1 MLYRVLI
8 LCLMAIPSY
17 SQQPNIIYIMS
28 DDHDADAIG
37 IYNKRSVATRNALS
51 LPIST
56 PNMDRIAKEG
66 MRFTNCFV
74 GNSICSPVRA
84 TVLTGQHSHLNG
96 IKDNRTPFD
105 GTKITLPKLLK
116 EAGYQTVLIGKW
128 HLHSLPT
135 GFDYWTVFPGQGI
148 YHSTRLISMNNDTIR
163 YNEYATSTLT
173 GKTLDWLKNQRDPSK
188 PFFVMMHH
196 KAPHRNWV
204 PELKWL
210 EVFSKMRIPEPATL
224 YADTAGKGAAFKHQR
239 MSILEDM
246 TLCTD
251 LKIDPQ
257 YIMDIPHLKPDSNQI
272 RSYHAFMNW
281 IPEDQRKRMKE
292 IFAERGK
299 LLQQTKPTGKEL
311 LRLKYQWYMQD
322 YLACVA
328 SVDESVGHIL
338 KYLDDSGLANNTM
351 VIYTSDQGFYLGEN
365 GWFDKRFMY
374 DVSMQTPLLVK
385 WPGKIKAGSVNT
397 SLVQTIDFAP
407 TMLDVAGVKVPD
419 WMQGL
424 SFKSILTGKQP
435 ELPRKELYYRYYE
448 YPIDHY
454 VIPHLGIREK
464 QYKLIYFYT
473 ANEWEF
479 YDMKADPTEQKN
491 LIRIPKYQAQIE
503 RMKKKLV
510 EVKAKYNDSEPAGE
524 LE

>member
-1 MLYRVLI
+1 MLYRVII
-8 LCLMAIPSY
+8 LCLLSITSY
-17 SQQPNIIYIMS
+17 TQQPNIIYIMS
-28 DDHDADAIG
+28 DDHDADAIST
-37 IYNKRSVATRNALS
+37 YNKKF
-51 LPIST
+51 IST
-56 PNMDRIAKEG
+56 PNIDRIAKEG
-66 MRFTNCFV
+66 MKFTNCFV

-105 GTKITLPKLLK
+105 GSKITLPKLLN
-116 EAGYQTVLIGKW
+116 EAGYQTALIGKW

-135 GFDYWTVFPGQGI
+135 WFNYWTVLPGQGL
-148 YHSTRLISMNNDTIR
+148 YYSTRLINMDNDTTR
-163 YNEYATSTLT
+163 YNEYATSLITN
-173 GKTLDWLKNQRDPSK
+173 KTLDWLKTQRDPSK
-188 PFFVMMHH
+188 PFFIMMHH

-210 EVFSKMRIPEPATL
+210 EEFSKKKFPEPPSL
-224 YADTAGKGAAFKHQR
+224 YADTAGKGTAFKHQR
-239 MSILEDM
+239 MSILKDM

-257 YIMDIPHLKPDSNQI
+257 YIMDIPHLRPDSNDI
-272 RSYHAFMNW
+272 RGYNATMNG
-281 IPEDQRKRMKE
+281 IPEDQRIKMKA
-292 IFAERGK
+292 IFAERGRM
-299 LLQQTKPTGKEL
+299 LQQLKPTGKDL
-311 LRLKYQWYMQD
+311 LKLKYQWYMQD

-328 SVDESVGHIL
+328 SIDESLGQVL
-338 KYLDDSGLANNTM
+338 KYLDEKGLSNNTM

-374 DVSMQTPLLVK
+374 DVSMQTPLLVR
-385 WPGKIKAGSVNT
+385 WPARIKAGSVNS
-397 SLVQTIDFAP
+397 SLVQNIDFAP
-407 TMLDVAGVKVPD
+407 TMLDAAGVKIPD

-424 SFKSILTGKQP
+424 SMKPILTANQS
-435 ELPRKELYYRYYE
+435 ELSRKELYYRYYE

-479 YDMKADPTEQKN
+479 YDLKADPQEQRN
-491 LIRIPKYQAQIE
+491 LIANPKYRPEIN
-503 RMKKKLV
+503 RMKMKLV
-510 EVKAKYNDSEPAGE
+510 EVKNRYKDSEPAGE
-524 LE
+524 LK

>member
-1 MLYRVLI
+1 MIYRLLI
-8 LCLMAIPSY
+8 LCLLTISSHA
-17 SQQPNIIYIMS
+17 QQPNIIYIMS
-28 DDHDADAIG
+28 DDHDADAISA
-37 IYNKRSVATRNALS
+37 YNKKFIA
-51 LPIST
+51 T

-66 MRFTNCFV
+66 MKFTNCFV

-105 GTKITLPKLLK
+105 GSKITLPKLLK

-135 GFDYWTVFPGQGI
+135 GFDYWTVLPGQGV
-148 YHSTRLISMNNDTIR
+148 YYSTRLINMNNDTIR
-163 YNEYATSTLT
+163 YNEYATSLITNQALS
-173 GKTLDWLKNQRDPSK
+173 WLKEKRDASK
-188 PFFVMMHH
+188 PFFIMMHH

-210 EVFSKMRIPEPATL
+210 EVFSKKRFPEPPTL
-224 YADTAGKGAAFKHQR
+224 YADTAGKGTAFKHQR
-239 MSILEDM
+239 MSILKDM

-257 YIMDIPHLKPDSNQI
+257 YIMDIPHLKPDSNEI
-272 RSYHAFMNW
+272 RSYNAFMNG

-299 LLQQTKPTGKEL
+299 LLQQLKPMGKEL
-311 LRLKYQWYMQD
+311 LKLKYQWYMQD

-328 SVDESVGHIL
+328 SVDESVGQIL
-338 KYLDDSGLANNTM
+338 NYLGESGLSENTM

-385 WPGKIKAGSVNT
+385 WKGKIKPGSVNT
-397 SLVQTIDFAP
+397 SLVQNIDFAS

-424 SFKSILTGKQP
+424 SLKPILTGKQN
-435 ELPRKELYYRYYE
+435 ELARKELYYRYYE

-454 VIPHLGIREK
+454 VIPHLGIREN

-479 YDMKADPTEQKN
+479 YDLKADPQEQKN
-491 LIRIPKYQAQIE
+491 LINIPKYQAEIK
-503 RMKKKLV
+503 RMKMKLV
-510 EVKAKYNDSEPAGE
+510 EVKNKYKDLEPAGE
-524 LE
+524 LK

>member
-1 MLYRVLI
+1 
-8 LCLMAIPSY
+8 
-17 SQQPNIIYIMS
+17 MS
-28 DDHDADAIG
+28 DDHDADAISV
-37 IYNKRSVATRNALS
+37 YNKKFIT
-51 LPIST
+51 T

-66 MRFTNCFV
+66 MQFTNCFV

-84 TVLTGQHSHLNG
+84 TVLTGQHSHLNS

-105 GTKITLPKLLK
+105 GNRITLPKLLQQ
-116 EAGYQTVLIGKW
+116 AGYQTALIGKW

-135 GFDYWTVFPGQGI
+135 GFDYWTVLPGQGV
-148 YHSTRLISMNNDTIR
+148 YHSTRLVTMNNDTIR
-163 YNEYATSTLT
+163 YNEYATSLITN
-173 GKTLDWLKNQRDPSK
+173 KTLDWLKNQRDPGK

-210 EVFSKMRIPEPATL
+210 EVFSKKKFPEPPTL
-224 YADTAGKGAAFKHQR
+224 YADTTGKGAAFKNQR
-239 MSILEDM
+239 MSILKDM

-257 YIMDIPHLKPDSNQI
+257 YIMDIPHLKPDSNEI

-281 IPEDQRKRMKE
+281 IPEAERKRMKE
-292 IFAERGK
+292 IFAERGR
-299 LLQQTKPTGKEL
+299 LLQQLRPTGNEL
-311 LRLKYQWYMQD
+311 LKLKYQWYMQD

-328 SVDESVGHIL
+328 SVDESVGDIL
-338 KYLDDSGLANNTM
+338 KYLDESGLSKNTM

-365 GWFDKRFMY
+365 GLFDKRFMY

-385 WPGKIKAGSVNT
+385 WPGKIKPGSVNT
-397 SLVQTIDFAP
+397 SLVQNIDFAP
-407 TMLDVAGVKVPD
+407 TMLDVAGVKIPD

-424 SFKSILTGKQP
+424 SMKPILTGKQSAFA
-435 ELPRKELYYRYYE
+435 RKELYYRYYE

-454 VIPHLGIREK
+454 VIPHLGLREK
-464 QYKLIYFYT
+464 QYKLIYFCT

-491 LIRIPKYQAQIE
+491 LIRIPKYQAEIA
-503 RMKKKLV
+503 RMKKNLV
-510 EVKAKYNDSEPAGE
+510 EVKAQYKDSEPAGD
-524 LE
+524 LK

>member
-1 MLYRVLI
+1 MLYRLII
-8 LCLMAIPSY
+8 LCLFSSSLRA
-17 SQQPNIIYIMS
+17 QQPNIIYIMS
-28 DDHDADAIG
+28 DDHDADAISA
-37 IYNKRSVATRNALS
+37 YNKKF
-51 LPIST
+51 IST
-56 PNMDRIAKEG
+56 PNMDRIAKDG
-66 MRFTNCFV
+66 IRFTNCFV

-105 GTKITLPKLLK
+105 GTKVTLPKLLK

-148 YHSTRLISMNNDTIR
+148 YYSTRLINMNNDTIR
-163 YNEYATSTLT
+163 YNEYATSFVTDQ
-173 GKTLDWLKNQRDPSK
+173 TLDWLRAKRDPGK
-188 PFFVMMHH
+188 PFFIMMHH

-210 EVFSKMRIPEPATL
+210 EVFSKKTFPEPPTL
-224 YADTAGKGAAFKHQR
+224 YADTVGKGTAFKHQR
-239 MSILEDM
+239 MSILNDM

-257 YIMDIPHLKPDSNQI
+257 YIMDIPHLKPDPNEI
-272 RSYHAFMNW
+272 GSYNAFMNS
-281 IPEDQRKRMKE
+281 IPEDQRRRMKE

-299 LLQQTKPTGKEL
+299 LLQQLKPAGKEL
-311 LRLKYQWYMQD
+311 LKLKYQWYMQD

-328 SVDESVGHIL
+328 SVDESVGQVL
-338 KYLDDSGLANNTM
+338 NYLDESGLSENTM

-374 DVSMQTPLLVK
+374 DVSMQTPLLIK
-385 WPGKIKAGSVNT
+385 WKGTIKPGTVNT
-397 SLVQTIDFAP
+397 SIVQNIDFAP
-407 TMLDVAGVKVPD
+407 TMLDVAGVKIPG

-424 SFKSILTGKQP
+424 SLKPILTSKQN

-454 VIPHLGIREK
+454 VIPHIGIREK

-473 ANEWEF
+473 ANEWEL
-479 YDMKADPTEQKN
+479 YDLKSDPREQKN
-491 LIRIPKYQAQIE
+491 LIKNPKYKAEIN
-503 RMKKKLV
+503 RMKMKLV
-510 EVKAKYNDSEPAGE
+510 EVKNKYKDMEPAGE
-524 LE
+524 LK

>member
-1 MLYRVLI
+1 MLYRLAI
-8 LCLMAIPSY
+8 LCLLSIS
-17 SQQPNIIYIMS
+17 SEGQQPNIIYIMS
-28 DDHDADAIG
+28 DDHDADAISA
-37 IYNKRSVATRNALS
+37 YNNKFIA
-51 LPIST
+51 T
-56 PNMDRIAKEG
+56 PNMDRIAKDG
-66 MRFTNCFV
+66 IRFTNCFV

-105 GTKITLPKLLK
+105 GSKITLPRLLK

-135 GFDYWTVFPGQGI
+135 GFDYWTVLPGQGV
-148 YHSTRLISMNNDTIR
+148 YYSTRLINMKNDTAR
-163 YNEYATSTLT
+163 YNEYATSLITNQALS
-173 GKTLDWLKNQRDPSK
+173 WLKEQRDPSK

-210 EVFSKMRIPEPATL
+210 EVFSKKKFPEPPTL
-224 YADTAGKGAAFKHQR
+224 YADTVGKGTAFRHQR
-239 MSILEDM
+239 MSILKDM

-257 YIMDIPHLKPDSNQI
+257 YIMDIPHLTPDSNEI
-272 RSYHAFMNW
+272 RSYNSFMNS
-281 IPEDQRKRMKE
+281 IPEYQRIKMKT

-299 LLQQTKPTGKEL
+299 LLQKLKPTGNEL
-311 LRLKYQWYMQD
+311 LKLKYQWYMQD
-322 YLACVA
+322 YLACIA
-328 SVDESVGHIL
+328 SVDESVGQIL
-338 KYLDDSGLANNTM
+338 NYIDESGLSENTM

-374 DVSMQTPLLVK
+374 DVSMQTPLLMK
-385 WPGKIKAGSVNT
+385 WKGKIKPGSVNT
-397 SLVQTIDFAP
+397 SLVQNIDFAP
-407 TMLDVAGVKVPD
+407 TMLDVAGVKAPD

-424 SFKSILTGKQP
+424 SLKSIVTGKQS
-435 ELPRKELYYRYYE
+435 ELARKELYYRYYE

-454 VIPHLGIREK
+454 VIPHMGIREK
-464 QYKLIYFYT
+464 HYKLIYFYT

-479 YDMKADPTEQKN
+479 YDLKNDPQEQKN
-491 LIRIPKYQAQIE
+491 LIRTPKYRAEIE
-503 RMKKKLV
+503 RMRKKLI
-510 EVKAKYNDSEPAGE
+510 ETKSRYKDTEPAGE
-524 LE
+524 LK

>member
-1 MLYRVLI
+1 MIYRLLI
-8 LCLMAIPSY
+8 LCLFAIS
-17 SQQPNIIYIMS
+17 SNAQQPNIIYIMS
-28 DDHDADAIG
+28 DDHDADAISA
-37 IYNKRSVATRNALS
+37 YNKTF
-51 LPIST
+51 IST

-105 GTKITLPKLLK
+105 GNKITLPKLLK
-116 EAGYQTVLIGKW
+116 EASYQSALIGKW

-135 GFDYWTVFPGQGI
+135 GFDYWTALPGQGL
-148 YHSTRLISMNNDTIR
+148 YYSTRLINMNNDTIR
-163 YNEYATSTLT
+163 YNEYATSLIT
-173 GKTLDWLKNQRDPSK
+173 KQALDWLKEKRDASK
-188 PFFVMMHH
+188 PFFLMMHH

-210 EVFSKMRIPEPATL
+210 EIFSKKTFPEPQTL

-239 MSILEDM
+239 MSILKDM

-257 YIMDIPHLKPDSNQI
+257 YIMDIPHLKPDSNEI
-272 RSYHAFMNW
+272 RSYNGFMNG
-281 IPEDQRKRMKE
+281 IPEEQRIKMKA
-292 IFAERGK
+292 IFAKRGK
-299 LLQQTKPTGKEL
+299 MLQQIKPSGKEL
-311 LRLKYQWYMQD
+311 LKLKYQWYMQD

-328 SVDESVGHIL
+328 SVDESVGEVL
-338 KYLDDSGLANNTM
+338 KYLDESGLSENTM

-374 DVSMQTPLLVK
+374 DVSMNTPLLVRWK
-385 WPGKIKAGSVNT
+385 GKIKPGSVNT
-397 SLVQTIDFAP
+397 SLVQNIDFAP

-424 SFKSILTGKQP
+424 SLKPILTGKQN
-435 ELPRKELYYRYYE
+435 ELSRKELYYRYYE

-473 ANEWEF
+473 SNEWEF
-479 YDMKADPTEQKN
+479 YDLKADPQEQKN
-491 LIRIPKYQAQIE
+491 LIKLPRYQAEINRM
-503 RMKKKLV
+503 RMKLT
-510 EVKAKYNDSEPAGE
+510 EAKSKYRDTEPAGE
-524 LE
+524 LK

>member
-1 MLYRVLI
+1 MIYRVII
-8 LCLMAIPSY
+8 LCLLAIS
-17 SQQPNIIYIMS
+17 SNAQQPNIIYIMS
-28 DDHDADAIG
+28 DDHDADAINA
-37 IYNKRSVATRNALS
+37 YNNKFIA
-51 LPIST
+51 T

-105 GTKITLPKLLK
+105 GSKITLPKLLK
-116 EAGYQTVLIGKW
+116 DAGYQTVLVGKW

-135 GFDYWTVFPGQGI
+135 GFDYWTVLPGQGL
-148 YHSTRLISMNNDTIR
+148 YYSPRLINMNNDTIR
-163 YNEYATSTLT
+163 YNEYATSLITKQTLT
-173 GKTLDWLKNQRDPSK
+173 WLKEKRDPSK
-188 PFFVMMHH
+188 PFFIMMHH

-210 EVFSKMRIPEPATL
+210 QVFSKKKFPEPPTL
-224 YADTAGKGAAFKHQR
+224 YADTIGRGAAFKHQR
-239 MSILEDM
+239 MSILKDM

-257 YIMDIPHLKPDSNQI
+257 YIINIPHLKPDSNEI
-272 RSYHAFMNW
+272 RSYHAFMNG
-281 IPEDQRKRMKE
+281 IPEGQRIKMKA
-292 IFAERGK
+292 IFSQRGIM
-299 LLQQTKPTGKEL
+299 LQRLKPTGREL
-311 LRLKYQWYMQD
+311 LKLKYQWYMQD

-328 SVDESVGHIL
+328 SIDESVGQVL
-338 KYLDDSGLANNTM
+338 KYLDETGLSENTM
-351 VIYTSDQGFYLGEN
+351 VVYTSDQGFYMGEN

-374 DVSMQTPLLVK
+374 DVSMNTPLLVRWK
-385 WPGKIKAGSVNT
+385 GKIKAGSVST
-397 SLVQTIDFAP
+397 SLVQNIDFAP
-407 TMLDVAGVKVPD
+407 TMLDVAGVKAPD

-424 SFKSILTGKQP
+424 SLKPILTGKQN
-435 ELPRKELYYRYYE
+435 ELERKELYYRYYE

-473 ANEWEF
+473 ANEWEL
-479 YDMKADPTEQKN
+479 YDMKADPQEQKN
-491 LIRIPKYQAQIE
+491 LINIPKYQAEIN
-503 RMKKKLV
+503 RMKMKLV
-510 EVKAKYNDSEPAGE
+510 EAKNKYKDAEPAGE
-524 LE
+524 LK

>member
-1 MLYRVLI
+1 
-8 LCLMAIPSY
+8 
-17 SQQPNIIYIMS
+17 MS
-28 DDHDADAIG
+28 DDHDADAISV
-37 IYNKRSVATRNALS
+37 YNKKF
-51 LPIST
+51 IST

-66 MRFTNCFV
+66 MQFTNCFV

-96 IKDNRTPFD
+96 IKDNHTPFD
-105 GTKITLPKLLK
+105 GTRITLPKLLN

-135 GFDYWTVFPGQGI
+135 GFGYWTVLPGQGV
-148 YHSTRLISMNNDTIR
+148 YHSTRLITMNNDTVR
-163 YNEYATSTLT
+163 YNEYATSLITN
-173 GKTLDWLKNQRDPSK
+173 KTLDWLKNQRDPAK
-188 PFFVMMHH
+188 PFFLMMHH

-210 EVFSKMRIPEPATL
+210 EVFSKKKIPEPATL
-224 YADTAGKGAAFKHQR
+224 YPDTAGKGSAFKHQR
-239 MSILEDM
+239 MSILKDM

-251 LKIDPQ
+251 LKIDPR
-257 YIMDIPHLKPDSNQI
+257 YIMDIPHLKPDSNEI
-272 RSYHAFMNW
+272 RGYNVFMNW
-281 IPEDQRKRMKE
+281 IPEEQRKRMKE

-299 LLQQTKPTGKEL
+299 LLQQLKPMGKDL
-311 LRLKYQWYMQD
+311 LKLKYQWYMQD

-328 SVDESVGHIL
+328 SVDESVGQIL
-338 KYLDDSGLANNTM
+338 NYLDESGLSKNTM
-351 VIYTSDQGFYLGEN
+351 IIYTSDQGFYLGEN

-374 DVSMQTPLLVK
+374 DVSMQTPLLVR
-385 WPGKIKAGSVNT
+385 WPGKIKPGSVNS
-397 SLVQTIDFAP
+397 SLVQTIDYAP
-407 TMLDVAGVKVPD
+407 TMLDVAGIKTPE

-424 SFKSILTGKQP
+424 SFKPILTGKQTQ
-435 ELPRKELYYRYYE
+435 LPRKELYYRYYE

-454 VIPHLGIREK
+454 VIPHLGLREK

-473 ANEWEF
+473 VNEWEF

-491 LIRIPKYQAQIE
+491 LIRIPKYQAEIE

-510 EVKAKYNDSEPAGE
+510 QVKAQYKDSEPAGD
-524 LE
+524 LN

>member
-1 MLYRVLI
+1 MLYRVI
-8 LCLMAIPSY
+8 ICCLLAIS
-17 SQQPNIIYIMS
+17 SHAQQPNIIYIMS
-28 DDHDADAIG
+28 DDHDADAISV
-37 IYNKRSVATRNALS
+37 YNKKF
-51 LPIST
+51 IST

-74 GNSICSPVRA
+74 GNSICSPARA

-116 EAGYQTVLIGKW
+116 EVGYETAIVGKW

-135 GFDYWTVFPGQGI
+135 GFDYWTVLPGQGV
-148 YHSTRLISMNNDTIR
+148 YYSTRLINMNNDTVR
-163 YNEYATSTLT
+163 YDEYATSLITNKAL
-173 GKTLDWLKNQRDPSK
+173 GWLKNQRDPSK
-188 PFFVMMHH
+188 PFFLMMHH

-210 EVFSKMRIPEPATL
+210 EVFSKKKFPEPPTL
-224 YADTAGKGAAFKHQR
+224 YADTVGKGAAFKHQR
-239 MSILEDM
+239 MSILKDM

-251 LKIDPQ
+251 LKIDPE
-257 YIMDIPHLKPDSNQI
+257 YIMDIPHLKPDANDIQG
-272 RSYHAFMNW
+272 YNATMNA

-299 LLQQTKPTGKEL
+299 LLQQLKPTGKEL
-311 LRLKYQWYMQD
+311 LKLKYQWYMQD

-328 SVDESVGHIL
+328 SVDESVGEIL
-338 KYLDDSGLANNTM
+338 KYLDESGLSKNTLL
-351 VIYTSDQGFYLGEN
+351 IYTSDQGFYLGEN

-385 WPGKIKAGSVNT
+385 WLGKIKAGSINT
-397 SLVQTIDFAP
+397 SLVQNIDFAP
-407 TMLDVAGVKVPD
+407 TMLDAAGVKVPV

-424 SFKSILTGKQP
+424 SLTSILTGKQT

-454 VIPHLGIREK
+454 VIPHLGIRETR
-464 QYKLIYFYT
+464 YKIIYFFT
-473 ANEWEF
+473 VNEWEF
-479 YDMKADPTEQKN
+479 YDLKTDPSEQRN
-491 LIRIPKYQAQIE
+491 LINSPKYQAEIN
-503 RMKKKLV
+503 RMKMKLV
-510 EVKAKYNDSEPAGE
+510 EVKNRYKDTEPAGE
-524 LE
+524 LK

>member
-1 MLYRVLI
+1 MIYRLVI
-8 LCLMAIPSY
+8 LCLLAISTKA
-17 SQQPNIIYIMS
+17 QQPNIIYIMS
-28 DDHDADAIG
+28 DDHDADAIST
-37 IYNKRSVATRNALS
+37 YNKKFIN
-51 LPIST
+51 T
-56 PNMDRIAKEG
+56 PNMDGIAKEG
-66 MRFTNCFV
+66 MKFTNCFV

-96 IKDNRTPFD
+96 IKDNHTPFD
-105 GTKITLPKLLK
+105 GSKITLPKLLK
-116 EAGYQTVLIGKW
+116 GAGYQTVLIGKW

-135 GFDYWTVFPGQGI
+135 GFDYWTVLPGQGV
-148 YHSTRLISMNNDTIR
+148 YYFTRLINMNNDTIK
-163 YNEYATSTLT
+163 YNEYATSLITN
-173 GKTLDWLKNQRDPSK
+173 KTLDWLKTQRDPLK
-188 PFFVMMHH
+188 PFFIMMHH

-210 EVFSKMRIPEPATL
+210 EIFSKKKIPEPPTL
-224 YADTAGKGAAFKHQR
+224 YADTTGKGAAFKHQR
-239 MSILEDM
+239 MSILNDM

-257 YIMDIPHLKPDSNQI
+257 YLMGIPHLKPDANDI
-272 RSYHAFMNW
+272 NGYNATMNG
-281 IPEDQRKRMKE
+281 IPEDQRAKMKA

-299 LLQQTKPTGKEL
+299 LLKQLKPKGKDL
-311 LRLKYQWYMQD
+311 LKLKYQWYMQD

-328 SVDESVGHIL
+328 SIDESVGQVL
-338 KYLDDSGLANNTM
+338 KYLDESGLSKNTM

-374 DVSMQTPLLVK
+374 DVSMQTPLVVK

-397 SLVQTIDFAP
+397 SLVQNIDFAP
-407 TMLDVAGVKVPD
+407 TMLDVAGVKTPD

-424 SFKSILTGKQP
+424 SLKSILLGKQV

-464 QYKLIYFYT
+464 QYKIIYFFT
-473 ANEWEF
+473 VNEWEF
-479 YDMKADPTEQKN
+479 YDLKADPSEQRN
-491 LIRIPKYQAQIE
+491 LINNPKYQAEIN
-503 RMKKKLV
+503 RMKMKLV
-510 EVKAKYNDSEPAGE
+510 EIKNKYKDAEPAGE
-524 LE
+524 LK